1 MIFLSVAWGIYGIG
15 DVETLGRIG
24 RTMILTFLKYVSIA
38 AAACTVFFPVFGN
51 RFTNGGNQVSQIKAI
66 LDAEGEKI
74 LSSIPQGAY
83 KIALCV
89 EGKKVTSEALSKML
103 TELPH
108 KGFSEAVFIIGS
120 SHGLADKVK
129 SACDFRLS
137 VSDMTFPH
145 RLMRVILS
153 EQLYRACTIEAQ
165 TGYHK

>member
-1 MIFLSVAWGIYGIG
+1 MVNFTIIYVGNIKDKFFADAVAEY
-15 DVETLGRIG
+15 EKRIKG
-24 RTMILTFLKYVSIA
+24 FCKLKNIEIKEKRPPDEPNEA
-38 AAACTVFFPVFGN
+38 
-51 RFTNGGNQVSQIKAI
+51 QIKAI

-120 SHGLADKVK
+120 SHGLSDRVK
-129 SACDFRLS
+129 RECDIRLS
-137 VSDMTFPH
+137 FSQLTFPH
-145 RLMRVILS
+145 QLMRVLLLEVI
-153 EQLYRACTIEAQ
+153 YRCLNISKGTR
-165 TGYHK
+165 YHK

>member
-1 MIFLSVAWGIYGIG
+1 MVNFTVIYVGNIKDKFFADAVAEY
-15 DVETLGRIG
+15 EKRIKG
-24 RTMILTFLKYVSIA
+24 FCKLKNIEIKEKRPPDEPNEA
-38 AAACTVFFPVFGN
+38 
-51 RFTNGGNQVSQIKAI
+51 QIKAI

>member
-1 MIFLSVAWGIYGIG
+1 MMYKAKNVDTDKALEALNYALKIQREI
-15 DVETLGRIG
+15 VEVEIKEKRPPDEPNE
-24 RTMILTFLKYVSIA
+24 A
-38 AAACTVFFPVFGN
+38 
-51 RFTNGGNQVSQIKAI
+51 QIKAI

-103 TELPH
+103 SELPH

-120 SHGLADKVK
+120 SHGLSDKVK

-145 RLMRVILS
+145 RLMRVILT
-153 EQLYRACTIEAQ
+153 EAVYRALSIAN
-165 TGYHK
+165 GGKYHK

>member
-1 MIFLSVAWGIYGIG
+1 MQSVVDIKTGEDVRCLGVYIDG
-15 DVETLGRIG
+15 DEP
-24 RTMILTFLKYVSIA
+24 ILVPL
-38 AAACTVFFPVFGN
+38 
-51 RFTNGGNQVSQIKAI
+51 
-66 LDAEGEKI
+66 
-74 LSSIPQGAY
+74 
-83 KIALCV
+83 
-89 EGKKVTSEALSKML
+89 L